1 MRTNMWFFSA
11 ITFVVLSS
19 VTCFPFPLLSPFSN
33 FPSFPSISA
42 FPSIPNLS
50 LQPVAFAALP
60 LTSSPL
66 GSISFT
72 TKCQV
77 VDNVKDLEFPKI
89 EGTLE
94 NEQKRTFLCTDKTN
108 RNFYFLTTSGHAVS
122 GRTRETKNAGE
133 YYSLNHKK
141 LDIEKDLDIDENAL
155 WQAVAK
161 AETTYDSYNSLY
173 SSAFSHPLYSSLLT
187 GAKAS
192 CKPLEK
198 NFEDS
203 CYPSV
208 DINIGDVAK
217 LENVYS
223 TEICTGADN
232 TPYYKLKTTANV
244 VSKSGVKSSKYIVYS
259 YPKGDDDKPDL
270 TRKIGQ
276 ESGAG
281 AAGGVVASSFQS
293 LTF

>member
-19 VTCFPFPLLSPFSN
+19 VSCFPFPLLSPFSN

-72 TKCQV
+72 T
-77 VDNVKDLEFPKI
+77 
-89 EGTLE
+89 
-94 NEQKRTFLCTDKTN
+94 
-108 RNFYFLTTSGHAVS
+108 
-122 GRTRETKNAGE
+122 
-133 YYSLNHKK
+133 
-141 LDIEKDLDIDENAL
+141 
-155 WQAVAK
+155 
-161 AETTYDSYNSLY
+161 
-173 SSAFSHPLYSSLLT
+173 
-187 GAKAS
+187 KAS